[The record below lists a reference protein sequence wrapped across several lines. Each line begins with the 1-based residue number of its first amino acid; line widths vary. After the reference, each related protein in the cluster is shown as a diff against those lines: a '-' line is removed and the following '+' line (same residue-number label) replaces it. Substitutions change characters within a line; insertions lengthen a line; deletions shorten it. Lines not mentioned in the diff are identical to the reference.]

1 MYHGIH
7 CSTRGRALPARTYH
21 CHSACWRRCPLSRL
35 DLQSH
40 TLTAETLAGKGYSL
54 VLNDLGPADQTEEA
68 VRKLGAELMQAPA
81 DISIEQDVVKLA
93 ERTLSRFGRVDVL
106 VNNAGISLIS
116 SAVDTSLELWRRVMD
131 VNLTGPFLLSR

>member
-1 MYHGIH
+1 
-7 CSTRGRALPARTYH
+7 
-21 CHSACWRRCPLSRL
+21 
-35 DLQSH
+35 
-40 TLTAETLAGKGYSL
+40 
-54 VLNDLGPADQTEEA
+54 
-68 VRKLGAELMQAPA
+68 MQAPA